1 MLDCGKART
10 CADLKMAMRCD
21 LNMSEINYL
30 ILVGM
35 TEKIL
40 VIWFPRD
47 DVCKPG
53 AQLGILFVARNFATF
68 ETEAGVDA
76 EALIIQVSGS
86 A

>member
-10 CADLKMAMRCD
+10 CADLKMTMRCD

-30 ILVGM
+30 VLVGM

-47 DVCKPG
+47 DVRKPG
-53 AQLGILFVARNFATF
+53 AQLGILLVARNFATF
-68 ETEAGVDA
+68 ETEARVNTK
-76 EALIIQVSGS
+76 ALIVKVPGS